1 MSKEYI
7 ERNALLDDLRQS
19 RHELKYVYNSLKHE
33 SEKMICAAELNTFL
47 EIMLR
52 IKDTPAADVV
62 EVKHGEW
69 ISDDGDVLF
78 HCSECE
84 AQISTSWDYESDWG
98 YCPNCGAKMDGERK
112 DLKGER
118 NGDKH

>member
-1 MSKEYI
+1 MAKEYI
-7 ERNALLDDLRQS
+7 EREALKEDLKESYNRLRMIYDS
-19 RHELKYVYNSLKHE
+19 LAYGEEKLLREREL
-33 SEKMICAAELNTFL
+33 CAFIEA
-47 EIMLR
+47 ILR
-52 IKDTPAADVV
+52 VKDAPAADVV

-98 YCPNCGAKMDGERK
+98 YCPNCGAKMDGERGK
-112 DLKGER
+112 

>member
-1 MSKEYI
+1 MLGQKRRTTTAKEYI
-7 ERNALLDDLRQS
+7 EREQAIRKIKWAS
-19 RHELKYVYNSLKHE
+19 CEEEAVMGVR
-33 SEKMICAAELNTFL
+33 
-47 EIMLR
+47 R
-52 IKDTPAADVV
+52 IPAADVV

-69 ISDDGDVLF
+69 ISDDADILF

-84 AQISTSWDYESDWG
+84 TQVSTSWDYESDWG
-98 YCPNCGAKMDGERK
+98 YCPNCGARMDGERK

>member
-1 MSKEYI
+1 MAKEYI
-7 ERNALLDDLRQS
+7 EREALLKKLSSIVVTDDFNGTMLAYGIDIATDII
-19 RHELKYVYNSLKHE
+19 LKTS
-33 SEKMICAAELNTFL
+33 
-47 EIMLR
+47 
-52 IKDTPAADVV
+52 PAADVV

-84 AQISTSWDYESDWG
+84 AQISTIWDYESDWG